1 MSHQLHLDFE
11 RALAET
17 KLPAS
22 PDYDLP
28 RRCAS
33 TAGAANRFL
42 IKARRKMAVI

>member
-1 MSHQLHLDFE
+1 MKKSK

-17 KLPAS
+17 KLPER

-33 TAGAANRFL
+33 TAGASNRFL
-42 IKARRKMAVI
+42 INARQEMANRNLCLT